1 MRCLC
6 VSIGDPCAAAEVV
19 LNIEDEIGSKLSDA
33 DAETLTNMTLGQAV
47 DFLLARATDSG
58 S

>member
-1 MRCLC
+1 MAFLCL
-6 VSIGDPCAAAEVV
+6 SIVDPLGAVEVV
-19 LNIEDEIGSKLSDA
+19 QNIEDEIGSKLSDA